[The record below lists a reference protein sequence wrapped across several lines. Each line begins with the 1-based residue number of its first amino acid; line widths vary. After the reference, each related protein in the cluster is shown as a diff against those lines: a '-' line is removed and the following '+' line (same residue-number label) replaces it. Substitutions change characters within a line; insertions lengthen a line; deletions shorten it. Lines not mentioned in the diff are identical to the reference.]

1 MHNLRPTLVPPDARY
16 EQVCPEEQYPAP
28 ETMSGYE
35 PVYAEDGVPADAG
48 PVAVCAEVI
57 DPEAGACGD

>member
-1 MHNLRPTLVPPDARY
+1 MPPDARY